1 MENIQN
7 QNSKRG
13 PVNKALL
20 PEKTAI
26 YFKKELGLLNISKE
40 SIAKEANCN
49 PRTVYNLL
57 ARNHYNR
64 AAHEAIIRILE
75 AASHTDIKACYL
87 KIEISK
93 GRIEKLQTLKSA

>member
-1 MENIQN
+1 MENKHK
-7 QNSKRG
+7 QNSRPG
-13 PVNKALL
+13 PVSKALL
-20 PEKTAI
+20 SEKTAI
-26 YFKKELGLLNISKE
+26 YFKKELDLLNISKE

-64 AAHEAIIRILE
+64 AAHEAIIRILK
-75 AASHTDIKACYL
+75 AASQTDIKACYL

-93 GRIEKLQTLKSA
+93 GRIEKLKTLKTA